1 MPNDLIDALA
11 QAGGYVLPFSYLDA
25 HMSGTQDQPSF
36 SFFPY
41 SSNDVATSNPTMYSI
56 HWSDGSLARQ
66 EPSVLNEEI
75 ASIHRVFPHTPI
87 LVIGHSNGG
96 LIA

>member
-1 MPNDLIDALA
+1 MCARGTNPSPRLSAWIDAAMLA
-11 QAGGYVLPFSYLDA
+11 MVAVPAAITLRAVSSP
-25 HMSGTQDQPSF
+25 GTLQ
-36 SFFPY
+36 
-41 SSNDVATSNPTMYSI
+41 VATSNPTMYSI

-75 ASIHRVFPHTPI
+75 VSIHRVFPHTPI